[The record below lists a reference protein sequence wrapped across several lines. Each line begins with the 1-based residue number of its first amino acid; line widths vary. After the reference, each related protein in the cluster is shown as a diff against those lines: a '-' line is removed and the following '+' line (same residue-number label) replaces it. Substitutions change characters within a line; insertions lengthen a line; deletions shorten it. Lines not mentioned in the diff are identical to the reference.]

1 MESCTLALWMHTNEH
16 EFVLGWG
23 PIQSLQE
30 SKTCWESIRETSG
43 GSSYS
48 LTLRKPCGAVD
59 SKNID
64 MAAASV
70 LIESWGAIKEEEQDL
85 DLHW

>member
-1 MESCTLALWMHTNEH
+1 MESCTLALWMSTNEH
-16 EFVLGWG
+16 KFVLGWG

-43 GSSYS
+43 DSSYS
-48 LTLRKPCGAVD
+48 LTLRMAGGTVE

-64 MAAASV
+64 MVAASA
-70 LIESWGAIKEEEQDL
+70 LIEAWGAIKEEEQDL